1 MKNEWDMFAAVQ
13 QQLDAGAELVTIYMT
28 SASTNLTPSQSEP
41 VQALDEEG
49 QAYELGPDFMEALRT
64 CIFDKRIPHKVHHGS
79 KTLAFGLGLR
89 NRPPAVT
96 LPGEVTLDLLDEK
109 NLDTLNMLSDDD
121 DSNDDWWKPKP

>member
-13 QQLDAGAELVTIYMT
+13 QQLASGAELVTIYMT

-49 QAYELGPDFMEALRT
+49 QEYELGPDFMQALRT

-79 KTLAFGLGLR
+79 KTLAFGPGLR
-89 NRPPAVT
+89 TPPPTVT
-96 LPGEVTLDLLDEK
+96 LSGEVTLDLLDEK
-109 NLDTLNMLSDDD
+109 NFDTLDMLGDD